1 MCLIRTN
8 ISCKGL
14 DKLVLAAFCGGKVR
28 RNTRVTVTQ
37 VPQIGHTEGVAQ
49 RYARALYD
57 YASEQASLSDVLKEV
72 RGLRDA
78 ISQSDDLRK
87 FLADAR
93 LDIRR
98 SREVASALVT
108 KLGFGDVLCRF
119 VGVVAENLRLGDLAT
134 ILDGVLALDARLRGE
149 VPAEVISAQ
158 PLTDM
163 QRSQLQARL
172 AEAGY
177 SRVSLTERTDASL
190 IGGMTV
196 RVGSTLFDTSI
207 AGRLT
212 RLQNAMK
219 GAA

>member
-1 MCLIRTN
+1 MPGPDSFDARN
-8 ISCKGL
+8 RISRFRPHS
-14 DKLVLAAFCGGKVR
+14 AADLVR

-37 VPQIGHTEGVAQ
+37 VPQVGHTGGLAQ

-57 YASEQASLSDVLKEV
+57 LASEQGNLSDVLGEV
-72 RGLRDA
+72 KALRAA
-78 ISQSDDLRK
+78 IAESDDLRK

-93 LDIRR
+93 MDIHQGRTV
-98 SREVASALVT
+98 SNVLMS
-108 KLGFGDVLCRF
+108 KLGFGDVLRRF
-119 VGVVAENLRLGDLAT
+119 VGVIADNRRLPDLAS
-134 ILDGVLALDARLRGE
+134 ILDGVLALDSALRGE
-149 VPAEVISAQ
+149 VVAEVRSAQ

-177 SRVSLTERTDASL
+177 SRVSMTERTDAAL
-190 IGGMTV
+190 LGGMTV
-196 RVGSTLFDTSI
+196 RIGSTVFDTSI

>member
-1 MCLIRTN
+1 VCLILYGFG
-8 ISCKGL
+8 SKGP
-14 DKLVLAAFCGGKVR
+14 DKPVPAASCGGKVR

-37 VPQIGHTEGVAQ
+37 VPQMGPTGGLAQ

-57 YASEQASLSDVLKEV
+57 YASEQGALSDVLAQV
-72 RGLRDA
+72 QGLRDA
-78 ISQSDDLRK
+78 ISQSADLRT
-87 FLADAR
+87 FLADSR
-93 LDIRR
+93 LDAHR
-98 SREVASALVT
+98 SSEVAGALT
-108 KLGFGDVLCRF
+108 EKLGFGDAVRRF
-119 VGVVAENLRLGDLAT
+119 VGVIAANHRLADLAA
-134 ILDGVLALDARLRGE
+134 ILDGVLALDASLRGE
-149 VPAEVISAQ
+149 TVAEIRSAQ

-177 SRVSLTERTDASL
+177 SRVSMSERTDASL